1 MRKTLVIEFESSPED
16 ARDIVR
22 GISAAAVKS
31 IGRKGLLLG
40 MRTEEPLQVWGKEE
54 EIQIPCFM
62 NEKKPSA

>member
-40 MRTEEPLQVWGKEE
+40 MRTGEPLHPWSEGEV
-54 EIQIPCFM
+54 EIPEYMQ
-62 NEKKPSA
+62 KAQRLTR